1 MNDKQIENA
10 KEFEKVKSSL
20 VKIMNLKRIELVLD
34 HEVMQEAGLAGEVV
48 SRDILNFDMF
58 AKHYFGLHYGVD
70 VSSYI

>member
-1 MNDKQIENA
+1 MNDKQIENV

-34 HEVMQEAGLAGEVV
+34 HEVMQEAGLAGEI

-58 AKHYFGLHYGVD
+58 VKHYFGLYYSED
-70 VSSYI
+70 VSSYV